1 MFRIYIYIFYC
12 SHILERGQSFREQS
26 SRKPTPSLSEDPS
39 VTNVGQSSPFVS
51 EDKAD
56 GVRDFEKRLQ
66 YAMEQSL
73 ILQEKQLKDI
83 EVLQKELGQQATE
96 MSSEKEAIKK
106 PRKPLKGI
114 LKKSIMRYV

>member
-1 MFRIYIYIFYC
+1 LSRIYIYIFYC

-56 GVRDFEKRLQ
+56 SVRDFEKRLQ